1 MRVASGS
8 FSVTGDQPKHNAM
21 QSILISSKDKEKGK
35 DKAIEISKKRGI
47 DDIDIN
53 IFEFEKAVGID
64 DIRSIQQKI
73 FLKPIRS
80 LEKSALLMAFQGL
93 TIEAQNSM
101 LKLLEEPPNNTI
113 VILVVSDKESLLPT
127 ILSRCVVIELESELK
142 VHKNTSAYL
151 NILISP
157 NGVGERLKIA
167 QDLSKEKE
175 EALGFLENLII
186 AARKKLIQDI
196 NKNDLNHLSKKKSL
210 ISLYL
215 NILISLQRTHTV
227 IKTTNVNLRLALEN
241 LFLNL

>member
-1 MRVASGS
+1 
-8 FSVTGDQPKHNAM
+8 M

-80 LEKSALLMAFQGL
+80 LEKSALLMAGLGL

-113 VILVVSDKESLLPT
+113 IILVVCDKESILPT
-127 ILSRCVVIELESELK
+127 IISRCVVIELESELK
-142 VHKNTSAYL
+142 VHKNISQYL

-157 NGVGERLKIA
+157 NGVGGRLKLA
-167 QDLSKEKE
+167 QDLSKDKKE
-175 EALGFLENLII
+175 SLNFLENAILEV
-186 AARKKLIQDI
+186 REKLI
-196 NKNDLNHLSKKKSL
+196 KKVSSDKDHHS
-210 ISLYL
+210 ISQFL